1 MSYIEVNQISKT
13 FKVAKKKSGLKEAFK
28 SFFKREYL
36 YVEAIKDA
44 SFEID
49 KGEIVAYIGP
59 NGAGKSTLY
68 QTIENLKDMPRVNV
82 DEIVRKIG
90 SWKNSKDV
98 YIAGKKA
105 VKEIAQ
111 YFEEGVTFNQET
123 TLCGQT
129 IINNILKAKE
139 LGYFIEVHYVGVNS
153 VEIAKER
160 VKYREAHGG
169 HGIPESDIEK
179 RYVETFMQLNTVLK
193 ECNLIAFYDNT
204 ESFR

>member
-1 MSYIEVNQISKT
+1 MKKYIIIAGV
-13 FKVAKKKSGLKEAFK
+13 
-28 SFFKREYL
+28 
-36 YVEAIKDA
+36 
-44 SFEID
+44 
-49 KGEIVAYIGP
+49 

-204 ESFR
+204 ESFRRFAICKNGELVRISSNVPAWFAKVEIEK